1 MPLMT
6 GAQYIESLKKVPI
19 EVYALGERI
28 PDRTEHPLFRP
39 HINAA
44 AETYNL
50 AHDAKLSQLGR
61 ATSNLSGLEVNR
73 FTHIHHST
81 QDLVTKV
88 KMLRV
93 LGQRTGSCF
102 QRCVGFDGM
111 NALYSITYDMD
122 KAKGTKYHSR
132 FRDYLKLVQDN
143 DLMPDGAM
151 TDPKGDRSLAPS
163 QQPDPDQYLHIVE
176 RRKDGV
182 VIRGAKIH
190 QSGAVNSHE
199 VIAMPTRALGPEDA
213 DYAIACAVPANS
225 PGMLYIFGRQT
236 NDTRKLEG
244 GFDQGNAGYG
254 LVGGE
259 ATVIFD
265 NVFVPWER
273 VFLAG
278 EVEYA
283 GPLVER
289 FAAFHRQNY
298 GGCKSG
304 VADVVIGAAAA
315 LAEYQGVEKAPHVR
329 DKLTEMMLLSE
340 TLHACSIACSSEGKP
355 TPSGA
360 YVVDYMLANVTK
372 QNVTRYIY
380 EIYRLAQ
387 DIAGGF
393 LATMPSERDLRHP
406 KIGPYVEKYY
416 RGAGEVPAEYRM
428 RLGRLLENMT
438 CSIAPVESMH
448 GAGSPQ
454 AQRVMIL
461 RQGDLEAK
469 KRLAKKLAG
478 LE

>member
-1 MPLMT
+1 MMT
-6 GAQYIESLKKVPI
+6 GEQYIESLRRVPI
-19 EVYALGERI
+19 EVYALGERLENRV
-28 PDRTEHPLFRP
+28 DHPLVRP

-50 AHDAKLSQLGR
+50 AHDPEHPGLGT
-61 ATSNLSGLEVNR
+61 AVSHLSGEPVNR

-81 QDLVTKV
+81 MDLVAKV
-88 KMLRV
+88 KMLRL

-102 QRCVGFDGM
+102 QRCVGLDAL
-111 NALYSITYDMD
+111 NALYSITYEVDQ
-122 KAKGTKYHSR
+122 ARGTRYHGR
-132 FRDYLKLVQDN
+132 FRDYLKFIQDH

-151 TDPKGDRSLAPS
+151 TDPKGDRGLSPS

-176 RRKDGV
+176 RRQDGI
-182 VIRGAKIH
+182 VIRGAKLH
-190 QSGAVNSHE
+190 QTGAVNSHE

-213 DYAIACAVPANS
+213 DYALACAVPADS
-225 PGMLYIFGRQT
+225 PGLIYIFGRQT

-244 GFDQGNAGYG
+244 GFDQGNPGYG

-259 ATVIFD
+259 ATIVFD

-273 VFLAG
+273 VFLCG
-278 EVEYA
+278 EVEFA

-289 FAAFHRQNY
+289 FASFHRQNY

-304 VADVVIGAAAA
+304 VADVAIGAAAA
-315 LAEYQGVEKAPHVR
+315 LAEYQGVERSPHIR
-329 DKLTEMMLLSE
+329 DKFTEMMLLSE
-340 TLHACSIACSSEGKP
+340 TLHACSLACSTEGVP

-360 YVVDYMLANVTK
+360 YIVDPLLANVTK

-380 EIYRLAQ
+380 EIFRLAH

-406 KIGPYVEKYY
+406 RIGQFVAKYY
-416 RGAGEVPAEYRM
+416 QAGAAPAEYRL

-461 RQGDLEAK
+461 RQGDLTAK
-469 KRLAKKLAG
+469 KGLARRLAG
-478 LE
+478 IDG